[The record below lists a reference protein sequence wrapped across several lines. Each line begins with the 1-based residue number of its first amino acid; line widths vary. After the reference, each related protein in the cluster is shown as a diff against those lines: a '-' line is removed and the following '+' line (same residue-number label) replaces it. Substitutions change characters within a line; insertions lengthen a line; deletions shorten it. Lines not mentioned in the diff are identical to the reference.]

1 MHINCVPDA
10 AYVFAL
16 LPPAITV
23 TTYCPFMAVMFTV
36 RKSLLMP
43 VTAAVGTVIA
53 LVELGAYPVTLTDK
67 ILVNR
72 AVPEAVPSEVGRA
85 VATPLLPLT
94 AIVPY
99 HVVMT
104 DGCVG
109 APLAVEEKLVEPA

>member
-1 MHINCVPDA
+1 MVA
-10 AYVFAL
+10 
-16 LPPAITV
+16 
-23 TTYCPFMAVMFTV
+23 TYCPTMAVMVTV
-36 RKSLLMP
+36 RRSLLIP
-43 VTAAVGTVIA
+43 VTAAEGTVIA
-53 LVELGAYPVTLTDK
+53 LLELGAYPVTLTER

-94 AIVPY
+94 ATVPY

-109 APLAVEEKLVEPA
+109 APLAVEE